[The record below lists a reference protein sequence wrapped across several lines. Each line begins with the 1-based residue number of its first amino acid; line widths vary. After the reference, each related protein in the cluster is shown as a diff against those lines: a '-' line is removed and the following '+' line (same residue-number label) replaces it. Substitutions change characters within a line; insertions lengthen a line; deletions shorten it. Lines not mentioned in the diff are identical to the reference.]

1 MNKKIV
7 WTIISAISILLIIVG
22 VEQYENNRSVGIIAL
37 LVGFIGL
44 AVLVSIIAM
53 STKPTR
59 EQNKYVNFLRK
70 YSIEIGVAGGSLF
83 FWGIVNL
90 INYNNLPA
98 GILFM
103 ALSVLLLA
111 TTLIAFAITEKPPK
125 TELEK
130 LLDYP

>member
-7 WTIISAISILLIIVG
+7 WTIISAISVLLIIVG
-22 VEQYENNRSVGIIAL
+22 IARYENNRSLGIIAL
-37 LVGFIGL
+37 LAGFAGL
-44 AVLVSIIAM
+44 AILVSIIAM
-53 STKPTR
+53 NIKPTR

-70 YSIEIGVAGGSLF
+70 YSISIGVIGGSIF

-90 INYNNLPA
+90 IDYNNLPA

-103 ALSVLLLA
+103 ALSILLH
-111 TTLIAFAITEKPPK
+111 TTILIAFAITEKPPK